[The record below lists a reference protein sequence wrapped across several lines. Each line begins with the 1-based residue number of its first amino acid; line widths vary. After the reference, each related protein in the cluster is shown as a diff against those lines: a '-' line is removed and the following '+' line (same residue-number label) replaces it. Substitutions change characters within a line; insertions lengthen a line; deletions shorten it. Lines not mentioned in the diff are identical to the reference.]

1 MTQAAHCAREQ
12 TGLRVPPRNDGEDA
26 EVLEG
31 APARFRAGLPIWGG
45 NCGGVKGAWESCEK

>member
-1 MTQAAHCAREQ
+1 MAQAAHCAREQ
-12 TGLRVPPRNDGEDA
+12 TGLPVPPRNDGKDA

-45 NCGGVKGAWESCEK
+45 NRGGVKGAWESCKK